1 MGKEVLGPQSSYISY
16 QITQAVQDRGSLGV
30 LKIFPRMKFCG
41 DSTTAHEKK
50 KKKARALRSFPCLA
64 TIACVSDSLTVCS

>member
-1 MGKEVLGPQSSYISY
+1 MLGPQSSYISY

-50 KKKARALRSFPCLA
+50 KKKHVRFEASPCLA